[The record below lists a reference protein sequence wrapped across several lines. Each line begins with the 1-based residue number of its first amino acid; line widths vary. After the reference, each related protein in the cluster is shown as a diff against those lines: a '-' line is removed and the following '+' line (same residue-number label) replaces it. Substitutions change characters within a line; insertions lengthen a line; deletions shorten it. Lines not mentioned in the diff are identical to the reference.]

1 MTTLGEKLSD
11 EEVEQVPHSQ
21 YPMRTVK
28 ISLFLMKHMKFVPS
42 ALCRPRGLAWQHQLR
57 GVCEDGNERMRRW
70 KYYES
75 RQLMHQR

>member
-28 ISLFLMKHMKFVPS
+28 ISLFLMKHINLFPQLFAGHEDSHGNINYEEFV
-42 ALCRPRGLAWQHQLR
+42 RTVMNG
-57 GVCEDGNERMRRW
+57 
-70 KYYES
+70 
-75 RQLMHQR
+75 